1 MRKRTIVI
9 GIVSAVIIAVLAT
22 QIPGT
27 YATVSAENYNNLGV
41 QEYEKGN
48 YEKAIEYFTKAIE
61 LKPDYAEAYFNRGL
75 AYFKT
80 GSYYNREPYEKAIQ
94 DFTKAIELKPDFV
107 DAYYHRGLAYIQFVH
122 YYRKP
127 FSQDVI
133 DKFNKAV
140 NDFNKVLELD
150 PNYALAYAG
159 LGNAYYR
166 YGEWV
171 KANDFY
177 DKALENKDW
186 ILDKAGKE
194 GLAGVY
200 YSKGR
205 NLYQLQK
212 YSSDAVRNYEK
223 AVELYPDLRIAVGH
237 LVGAY
242 MKMGE
247 YEKVIETATHAIEL
261 SEKEKKYGHMYAYYY
276 RRGESYC
283 MLGEYERAMA
293 DYEQALK
300 LALESKKPY
309 RIYRVYISMA
319 KCYAR
324 MGDEDKARE
333 YYKKAVELLSMSIEE
348 AKQARRLVRY
358 YVQRGECYL
367 NLGIY
372 EKALE
377 DFQHALKVFP
387 PGEYYKT
394 YGKTDYYV
402 EALKFIGITYAKMGD
417 IAKAKKTLNEAL
429 KLAEEYELVLTADE
443 IKAELEALA
452 D

>member
-1 MRKRTIVI
+1 
-9 GIVSAVIIAVLAT
+9 
-22 QIPGT
+22 
-27 YATVSAENYNNLGV
+27 
-41 QEYEKGN
+41 
-48 YEKAIEYFTKAIE
+48 
-61 LKPDYAEAYFNRGL
+61 
-75 AYFKT
+75 
-80 GSYYNREPYEKAIQ
+80 
-94 DFTKAIELKPDFV
+94 V

-127 FSQDVI
+127 FSQDII

-140 NDFNKVLELD
+140 NDFNNVLELD

-171 KANDFY
+171 KADNFY
-177 DKALENKDW
+177 DKALENKDL
-186 ILDKAGKE
+186 ILAKAGKE

-212 YSSDAVRNYEK
+212 YSSDAVSNYEK

-276 RRGESYC
+276 RSGESYC
-283 MLGEYERAMA
+283 MLGEYEKAMA
-293 DYEQALK
+293 DFEQALK
-300 LALESKKPY
+300 SKKSY
-309 RIYRVYISMA
+309 RIYISMA
-319 KCYAR
+319 KCYAK

-333 YYKKAVELLSMSIEE
+333 YYEKAVELLSKSIEE

-367 NLGIY
+367 NLGMY

-377 DFQHALKVFP
+377 DFQRALKAFP

-394 YGKTDYYV
+394 YGRTDYYV
-402 EALKFIGITYAKMGD
+402 EALEFIGITYAKMGD
-417 IAKAKKTLNEAL
+417 IAKAKETLNEAL

-443 IKAELEALA
+443 IEAELEALA
-452 D
+452 G

>member
-1 MRKRTIVI
+1 MRRLTIAI
-9 GIVSAVIIAVLAT
+9 GIVTAIIIAVLAAL
-22 QIPGT
+22 ILGT

-75 AYFKT
+75 AHFKT
-80 GSYYNREPYEKAIQ
+80 GSYYNKEPYEKAIQ
-94 DFTKAIELKPDFV
+94 DFTKAIELKPDFA
-107 DAYYHRGLAYIQFVH
+107 DAYYHRSLAYIQFVH

-127 FSQDVI
+127 FSQDII

-171 KANDFY
+171 KADKFY

-186 ILDKAGKE
+186 ILAKAGKE

-205 NLYQLQK
+205 NLYQFQK
-212 YSSDAVRNYEK
+212 YFSDAVSNYEK
-223 AVELYPDLRIAVGH
+223 AIELYPDLRIAVGH

-247 YEKVIETATHAIEL
+247 HEKVIETATRAIEL
-261 SEKEKKYGHMYAYYY
+261 SEKEKKYGHMYSYYY

-283 MLGEYERAMA
+283 MLGEYEKAMA

-300 LALESKKPY
+300 LKKSY
-309 RIYRVYISMA
+309 RIYISMA
-319 KCYAR
+319 KCYAK

-333 YYKKAVELLSMSIEE
+333 CYEKAIELLSESIEKE
-348 AKQARRLVRY
+348 KQARKLVRY

-417 IAKAKKTLNEAL
+417 IARAKETLNEAL

-452 D
+452 G